1 MFNASQYCVNPTP
14 SLHTRAETAVFR
26 PVERKSPR
34 KAAAF
39 PRALNRST
47 LNGRTH
53 LVRVP
58 AIHGLSER
66 ALTLIQYDI
75 AVLVLG
81 LEECLI
87 SVDPHRDR
95 QHVTRHDGLAEAT
108 VHALKA
114 RRIRIT
120 KRMK

>member
-14 SLHTRAETAVFR
+14 YPHTRVETAVLR
-26 PVERKSPR
+26 PVGRKSPR
-34 KAAAF
+34 KAIAF

-47 LNGRTH
+47 LNGRTR

-58 AIHGLSER
+58 AIHGLSES
-66 ALTLIQYDI
+66 ALTLIQHDI

-81 LEECLI
+81 LEECII

-95 QHVTRHDGLAEAT
+95 EHVARHDGLAEAT

-114 RRIRIT
+114 RRIRVT